1 MLLSRMVRKYTL
13 MNVMTV
19 DCDKD
24 LFRIIKYILREM
36 GHMTVNFQDLLH
48 DSILNARVEN
58 VTPDLILIN
67 VLPPYLS
74 EWENVWKI
82 KSNPRW
88 QHAPI
93 VLLCT
98 SSSEKIV
105 KRAQEMGIDDILSTP
120 FTIIHFQET
129 IARYLQVSID
139 SCVSN
144 KQLILSGEILVPQK
158 RPTGKAETQKI
169 TTY

>member
-1 MLLSRMVRKYTL
+1 MLLSLMDRKYTP

-36 GHMTVNFQDLLH
+36 GHMTVNFQDLLS
-48 DSILNARVEN
+48 DSLLNARVEN
-58 VTPDLILIN
+58 ITPDLILIN
-67 VLPPYLS
+67 VLPPCLS
-74 EWENVWKI
+74 EWKNVWKI
-82 KSNPRW
+82 KYNPRW

-98 SSSEKIV
+98 SPSEKTI
-105 KRAQEMGIDDILSTP
+105 KRAREMGIDDILSTP
-120 FTIIHFQET
+120 FTINQFQEI
-129 IARYLQVSID
+129 IARYLKISIET
-139 SCVSN
+139 CVSN

-158 RPTGKAETQKI
+158 RPTGKVET
-169 TTY
+169 